1 MSELKLGV
9 TLPQFTA
16 EPAHVVDAALR
27 AEALGLDSAWV
38 FDHLWPLSGGKERPA
53 LEAWTMLAYLAAAT
67 SRIELGTLVTRSTI
81 RPAAVLAKMAATVA
95 EVAPGRLTV
104 ALGSGDE
111 QSRDENEA
119 FGVPYFAGR
128 RRVAQLVSC
137 AEVLHAAWHDPPV
150 TKEDDFVAIE
160 GLEVLPRPPVP
171 PRLWLAGRSEGIIE
185 AAGRLADGWNGW
197 GGAAENLVHD
207 AAHVR
212 AAAAG
217 RAVEIT
223 WAGLVILGSDEAE
236 AERKLGSRDPSS
248 YIWGGPATVAE
259 ALAERHHAGA
269 THLVLT
275 FPNARDPSVY
285 ALLAEAVR
293 PLLL

>member
-9 TLPQFTA
+9 TLPQFTE
-16 EPAHVVDAALR
+16 EPAQVVDAALR

-53 LEAWTMLAYLAAAT
+53 LEAWTTLAYLAAAT
-67 SRIELGTLVTRSTI
+67 SRIDLGTLVTRSTI
-81 RPAAVLAKMAATVA
+81 RQPAVLAKMAATVA
-95 EVAPGRLTV
+95 EIAPGRLTV

-137 AEVLHAAWHDPPV
+137 AEVLHAAWHHPPV
-150 TKEDDFVAIE
+150 TQHDDFVAIQD
-160 GLEVLPRPPVP
+160 LAMLPRPPAP
-171 PRLWLAGRSEGIIE
+171 PRLWLAGRSEGIIQ
-185 AAGRLADGWNGW
+185 AAGSLADGWNGW

-207 AAHVR
+207 AERVR

-236 AERKLGSRDPSS
+236 AQRKLASRDPSS
-248 YIWGGPATVAE
+248 YIWGDPATVAE
-259 ALAERHHAGA
+259 ALAERHRAGA
-269 THLVLT
+269 THLVIT

-285 ALLAEAVR
+285 ALLAEGVR
-293 PLLL
+293 PLLP